1 MAQNNMNPLDQLDFY
16 AIDNRTAF
24 IDETTFS
31 VPTPVPQPPSPRP
44 ERLSADAVGPV
55 AARMVGTPE
64 NPPTVIC
71 VFCGASPGSSPAYMA
86 AAQQLA
92 HVFHENK
99 IRLVYG
105 GGTVGLM
112 GELARTLV
120 SLSGPDSVRG
130 VIPEPLVK
138 YEQGPDSRA
147 PSSHKHGVPDESV
160 YGRTTVVKDMHSR
173 KLLMAQTVLKGGPGS
188 GFIALPGGFGT
199 LEELMEVVTW
209 NQLGIHSRGIVVL
222 NIEGYWDGLLTW
234 VDNSITAGFVRPGNR
249 GIFLSASTAEESVKA
264 LAEYKTAEGRFKLDW
279 GTL

>member
-1 MAQNNMNPLDQLDFY
+1 MIPDELNPLDQLDFY

-24 IDETTFS
+24 RDQTTFS
-31 VPTPVPQPPSPRP
+31 VPTSTPRSPSRLP
-44 ERLSADAVGPV
+44 ERLSVDALEPV
-55 AARMVGTPE
+55 ATHLVGNVE

-71 VFCGASPGSSPAYMA
+71 VFCGAAPGSSPAYMA
-86 AAQQLA
+86 AARDLA
-92 HVFHENK
+92 ELFHKNN

-138 YEQGPDSRA
+138 YEQGA
-147 PSSHKHGVPDESV
+147 ESHKHGVPDESV

-173 KLLMAQTVLKGGPGS
+173 KLLMAQTVMKGGPGS

-199 LEELMEVVTW
+199 MEELMEVVTW

-222 NIEGYWDGLLTW
+222 NIEGYWDGLLQW
-234 VDNSITAGFVRPGNR
+234 VNNSITAGFVRPGNR
-249 GIFLSASTAEESVKA
+249 GIFLPASTAEESVKA
-264 LAEYKTAEGRFKLDW
+264 LAEYKIAEGRFQLDW